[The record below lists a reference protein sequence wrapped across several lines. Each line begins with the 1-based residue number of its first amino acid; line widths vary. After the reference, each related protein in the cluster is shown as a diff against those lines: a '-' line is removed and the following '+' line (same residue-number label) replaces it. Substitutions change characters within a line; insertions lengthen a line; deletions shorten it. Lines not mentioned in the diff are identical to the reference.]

1 MSKAQDP
8 QLSQIIDNNFQQLF
22 KDLEAYYHANEER
35 ISQEQKDFYSPQIS
49 QLEAQLHESEQLY
62 DNMESKATTFHHDI
76 IQKEAVVQRMVHL
89 SSQLHS
95 KIRNGNTCSRFF
107 QSWVSDGT
115 DKDVLL
121 RSFEAIFLHR
131 AQQRIFFR
139 RWSRKT
145 IVKRDARLTREIRT
159 RYDKEMK
166 SKSTDFNRQ
175 ISQLESQVAAARALL
190 EEKQRNFIEMQ
201 QRLKKAFMRGVVNIN
216 LEAMDVFNGAQLM
229 GMMQEIEGGE
239 QGQHDVDAP
248 VDESD
253 DDFYVEDAPEVKI
266 VRHQ

>member
-1 MSKAQDP
+1 MAKVHDP
-8 QLSQIIDNNFQQLF
+8 QLSKILENNFQQLI
-22 KDLEAYYHANEER
+22 KDLEAFYHANEET
-35 ISQEQKDFYSPQIS
+35 ISKEQNDFYSPQIAQLQS
-49 QLEAQLHESEQLY
+49 QLQDSEQLY
-62 DNMESKATTFHHDI
+62 DNMETQATTFHHDI
-76 IQKEAVVQRMVHL
+76 IQKEAIVQRMVHL

-115 DKDVLL
+115 DKDILL
-121 RSFEAIFLHR
+121 RSFEAIYLQR
-131 AQQRIFFR
+131 ANQRVFFR
-139 RWSRKT
+139 RWARKT
-145 IVKRDARLTREIRT
+145 IIKREARFTREIRT

-201 QRLKKAFMRGVVNIN
+201 QRLKKAFMRGVVNLN

-239 QGQHDVDAP
+239 QGLRDQDAP

-253 DDFYVEDAPEVKI
+253 DDFYVEDTPEVKI